1 MSDKKG
7 IWRLE
12 YFEPLTIE
20 EVDDQNDPG
29 DNVEELT

>member
-1 MSDKKG
+1 MNNNKG

-20 EVDDQNDPG
+20 ELEESIELDDGAED
-29 DNVEELT
+29 LT